1 MNSQITPMKI
11 SLALLVLL
19 IPISSLFA
27 QEKETKVNSTIK
39 EVTVYLSGARIKR
52 TAIINLKAGKN
63 ELVLNKLSTVI
74 DESSIQVAGLKNANV
89 LSVNYE
95 IDYLEKKLVSEQV
108 SLLKT
113 KKASLELQKNKI
125 KNKLTAYSKE
135 LKVLDYNLRVNSD
148 QTDLALEKL
157 KQIGAFHREQT
168 NFILDKQYE
177 LQTQQN
183 KVTVKINNL
192 IKEIKK
198 QQGNSKEEQGEI
210 KIKLD
215 APAATSITL
224 VVSYNVTKSGWYPE
238 YDLKSKSI
246 QSDLNIVYKANVYQE
261 TGVRWDNIG
270 ITLSKGDPTLDNN
283 KPNLESKYL
292 SFVYANYRK
301 KQVSTLKSNYKYN
314 PTVRTVSGVVTGDGL
329 PLPGVNISIP
339 GTPVG
344 AVSDFDGNYT
354 IKLPNGSR
362 NLVFSSIGFE
372 SENIPV
378 YASRINTD
386 LKEDVEALEEVVVIG
401 YSSKRG
407 SGKLLANKNKF
418 KTKAETKVLDSE
430 DQSYNQTVDTKQEGI
445 TNTSFKI
452 KKKFTINSNSEST
465 AIEIDKFSLPTK
477 YSYYVAP
484 ELNNNVFLTA
494 TLSNWEQF
502 DLLTG
507 EANIYFEG
515 NYVGKALIEPNST
528 KEKLVLSL
536 GIDPNIVVD
545 RKEPKNFKS
554 KSLTGS
560 TRIVKKAFEISIKN
574 NKSQPID
581 LVIEERIP
589 VSNNKE
595 IKVDAIVT
603 EGAEY
608 NAKTGIVKW
617 NTKIPSKQSVKKEFS
632 YTVKYPKGKRVNL

>member
-1 MNSQITPMKI
+1 MKI
-11 SLALLVLL
+11 SLALLILL
-19 IPISSLFA
+19 IPISSLFS
-27 QEKETKVNSTIK
+27 QEKEIKVNSIIK

-52 TAIINLKAGKN
+52 TASVNLKAGKN
-63 ELVLNKLSTVI
+63 ELILSKLSTVI

-95 IDYLEKKLVSEQV
+95 IDYLEKKLISEQV
-108 SLLKT
+108 NQLKA
-113 KKASLELQKNKI
+113 KKTLLELQKNKI

-148 QTDLALEKL
+148 QTDLSLEKL

-177 LQTQQN
+177 LQTQQDRI
-183 KVTVKINNL
+183 TIEINNL

-198 QQGNSKEEQGEI
+198 QQGDSKEEQGEI

-215 APAATSITL
+215 APTATSITL
-224 VVSYNVTKSGWYPE
+224 VINYNVTKSGWYPE
-238 YDLKSKSI
+238 YDLKSNNI
-246 QSDLNIVYKANVYQE
+246 QTDLNIVYKANMYQE
-261 TGVRWDNIG
+261 TGVSWDNVG
-270 ITLSKGDPTLDNN
+270 ITLSTGDPTLDNN

-292 SFVYANYRK
+292 RFVYGNYRK

-314 PTVRTVSGVVTGDGL
+314 PTVRTVSGIVTGDGL

-339 GTPVG
+339 GTSLG

-378 YASRINTD
+378 YASRINMD

-407 SGKLLANKNKF
+407 SSGKLLANKNKF
-418 KTKAETKVLDSE
+418 KARAETKVLDSE
-430 DQSYNQTVDTKQEGI
+430 DQSYNQTVDAKEEGI

-452 KKKFTINSNSEST
+452 KNKFTIKSNSEST
-465 AIEIDKFSLPTK
+465 AIEIDKFTLPTK

-554 KSLTGS
+554 KSFTGG

-581 LVIEERIP
+581 LIIEERIP
-589 VSNNKE
+589 ISNNKE
-595 IKVDAIVT
+595 IKVDAVVT

-617 NTKIPSKQSVKKEFS
+617 NAKIPSKQSVKKEFS